1 MRGRGKAT
9 ATAGDK
15 STFYSTRV
23 EEQEDRDANDSG
35 GSQESIGEDHL
46 SSDATNLSSD
56 EDLESERSG
65 ANSYNTLLQ
74 SLSASV
80 ASRPTQR
87 KKRKIDIEDSEE
99 RPPFEDHQENP
110 EKRDDF
116 EKTSNNGIDDQ
127 SDPDE
132 ANAPEEIEEEVEEEL
147 EDGEFSRFFVD
158 WKSLTVVVTVEDS
171 FSTHFADPDE
181 SRLAKQILNVKN
193 SRLQTAKL
201 VLASG
206 LSCLLTGPEL
216 PEIDQN
222 QLRVSPQSMEDL
234 KVDLSRYRP
243 MNVLTSYSSSRSFR
257 SPQKIFFLCL
267 TVITEI
273 LQTQFSSMRTF
284 YT

>member
-9 ATAGDK
+9 ATVGDK

-23 EEQEDRDANDSG
+23 EEQEDHDANDSG
-35 GSQESIGEDHL
+35 GSQVSIGEDHL

-56 EDLESERSG
+56 EDLESERPG

-80 ASRPTQR
+80 PSRPTQR
-87 KKRKIDIEDSEE
+87 KKRKIDIEDSREKP
-99 RPPFEDHQENP
+99 RFEDHQENP

-116 EKTSNNGIDDQ
+116 ENTSNNGVDDQ

-132 ANAPEEIEEEVEEEL
+132 ANAPQEIEEEVEEEL
-147 EDGEFSRFFVD
+147 EDGELSRLFVD
-158 WKSLTVVVTVEDS
+158 WKILTVVVAVEDA
-171 FSTHFADPDE
+171 FSTHFADADE
-181 SRLAKQILNVKN
+181 SRLAKQIMNVRN

-206 LSCLLTGPEL
+206 LSCSLTGPEI

-222 QLRVSPQSMEDL
+222 QSRVSPQATEDL
-234 KVDLSRYRP
+234 KVDLS
-243 MNVLTSYSSSRSFR
+243 
-257 SPQKIFFLCL
+257 
-267 TVITEI
+267 
-273 LQTQFSSMRTF
+273 
-284 YT
+284 